1 MDADTPINIRG
12 RVRAYEARRMT
23 LARLFAPQDWQSELR
38 GALADTRTRKPLFA
52 RDSDVRLFAE
62 SFAIFF
68 TAAMMF
74 LI

>member
-1 MDADTPINIRG
+1 MDSDEYIDIRE
-12 RVRAYEARRMT
+12 RIRAYGARQLV
-23 LARLFAPQDWQSELR
+23 LARLSAPEDWQGELR
-38 GALADTRTRKPLFA
+38 GALAAQRERPALWS
-52 RDSDVRLFAE
+52 RDSDFRLFAE

>member
-1 MDADTPINIRG
+1 MDADTPIDIRG
-12 RVRAYEARRMT
+12 RVRAHGARQT
-23 LARLFAPQDWQSELR
+23 ILARLLAPDDWQGELR
-38 GALADTRTRKPLFA
+38 SALAEHRTRRPLFA
-52 RDSDVRLFAE
+52 RDSDIRLFAE